1 MPSRIA
7 LILLAAGGSTRM
19 GVCKQL
25 LPFRGQPLVRHAANT
40 ALATN
45 LPVTVVLGDQ
55 AHACRDA
62 LAGLDLAIVTNP
74 VWKRGMG
81 GSLRAG
87 IENALARD
95 PTISAI
101 LIHLSD
107 QPFVTSENLRALVEA
122 HHHTQRPLIAAEY
135 NNTIGPPA
143 LVAEP
148 YLTQLRHSTH
158 DQGGAKPL
166 LNTAPPRDLHKIPL
180 PQAQIDLDTPEDYN
194 TLQAEKHI

>member
-1 MPSRIA
+1 
-7 LILLAAGGSTRM
+7 M

-62 LAGLDLAIVTNP
+62 LAGLDLSIVVNP
-74 VWKRGMG
+74 FWQRGMG
-81 GSLRAG
+81 TSLRAG
-87 IENALARD
+87 IEHTLAND
-95 PTISAI
+95 PLTSAI

-107 QPFVTSENLRALVEA
+107 QPFVTSENLLALLQA
-122 HHHTQRPLIAAEY
+122 HETTQRPLIVAEY

-143 LVAEP
+143 FIAEP
-148 YLTQLRHSTH
+148 YLTRLRQSTH

-166 LNTAPPRDLHKIPL
+166 LNAAPPEDRHKIPL
-180 PQAQIDLDTPEDYN
+180 PQAQYDLDTPEDYN
-194 TLQAEKHI
+194 TLQSEQPSHQ